1 MNPTCCSD
9 LYIKDKHSQ
18 AIQLVKTKPQTHMA
32 HTLDSAPQSKYQTSS
47 GVQLPT
53 SLWSLT
59 LALQSDMAAHV

>member
-1 MNPTCCSD
+1 
-9 LYIKDKHSQ
+9 
-18 AIQLVKTKPQTHMA
+18 MA
-32 HTLDSAPQSKYQTSS
+32 HTQDSAPQSKYQTSS